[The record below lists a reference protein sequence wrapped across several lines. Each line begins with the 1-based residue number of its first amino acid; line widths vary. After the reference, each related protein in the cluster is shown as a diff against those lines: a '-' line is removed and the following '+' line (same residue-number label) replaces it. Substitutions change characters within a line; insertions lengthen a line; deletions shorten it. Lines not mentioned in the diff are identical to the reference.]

1 MTDNCGI
8 TSEVKLLSRSNR
20 MLTRQRLS
28 RHGFTL
34 IELLIVIAIIA
45 LLAAILFPVFSRAR
59 ENAKRASCMSNMKQL
74 GTALIMYTQDYDETM
89 CGNATNLDEGAGL
102 TLGFMDAAAGRNW
115 AASLMP
121 YVKNLQVFVCP
132 SAVPYSTVGGNAAYF
147 ELGADGAGNTSY
159 AGNYIVEDRRLS
171 AIPEPAGIVM
181 LREFKFYQ
189 RTAQMRPVPSGSNYT
204 QFQHANLE
212 YSHFEGANRL
222 FCDGHVKWAKKT
234 SMTFADY
241 GAGGAS
247 ADTHF
252 LDTPGGIST
261 QQFLTMPAAF

>member
-1 MTDNCGI
+1 MEFT
-8 TSEVKLLSRSNR
+8 SRSKPMR
-20 MLTRQRLS
+20 AQRKNIKP
-28 RHGFTL
+28 GFTL
-34 IELLIVIAIIA
+34 IELLIVIATIA
-45 LLAAILFPVFSRAR
+45 LLAAILFPVFARAR
-59 ENAKRASCMSNMKQL
+59 ESAKRASCMSNMKQL

-102 TLGFMDAAAGRNW
+102 PLGFMDASAGRNW

-132 SAVPYSTVGGNAAYF
+132 SAVPYSKVGGNGAYF
-147 ELGADGAGNTSY
+147 ELSADGAGNTSY

-171 AIPEPAGIVM
+171 AIPEPAGIVV

-189 RTAQMRPVPSGSNYT
+189 CTAQMRPVPSGSDYT

-222 FCDGHVKWAKKT
+222 FCDGHAKWAKKT

-252 LDTPGGIST
+252 LDTPSGISA
-261 QQFLTMPAAF
+261 QQFLAMPAAF